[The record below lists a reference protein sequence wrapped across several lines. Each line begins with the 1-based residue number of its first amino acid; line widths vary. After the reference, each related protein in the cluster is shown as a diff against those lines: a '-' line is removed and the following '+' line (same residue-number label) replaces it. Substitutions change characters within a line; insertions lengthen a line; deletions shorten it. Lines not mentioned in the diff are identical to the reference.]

1 MLEEQ
6 NKFSSNLMKYHH
18 DITLYKEKSNNMPKC
33 TNFYSTKQ
41 YIVYL
46 LFVISKKKK
55 IGNSHNISL

>member
-1 MLEEQ
+1 
-6 NKFSSNLMKYHH
+6 MKYHH
-18 DITLYKEKSNNMPKC
+18 DITLYREKSNNVPKC

-55 IGNSHNISL
+55 IGNSHNISI

>member
-1 MLEEQ
+1 
-6 NKFSSNLMKYHH
+6 MKYHH
-18 DITLYKEKSNNMPKC
+18 DITLYREKSNNMPKC

-55 IGNSHNISL
+55 KLGIAITSLFNVLDIF

>member
-1 MLEEQ
+1 
-6 NKFSSNLMKYHH
+6 MKYHH
-18 DITLYKEKSNNMPKC
+18 DITLYREKSNNIMPKC

-55 IGNSHNISL
+55 K